1 MEICKI
7 SNEIFMIFEIIY
19 EIWQSDFLTYL
30 PLEKGRL
37 S

>member
-19 EIWQSDFLTYL
+19 DIWQSDFWTYL
-30 PLEKGRL
+30 PLEKGGL